1 MQEPDFAENELI
13 YEDLDLE
20 EVQTGLYGTAAGT
33 LSEGAGWSD
42 VREVMGGVVKETYGV
57 T

>member
-33 LSEGAGWSD
+33 LSEGAGWGD

>member
-20 EVQTGLYGTAAGT
+20 EVQSGRYGTTAGT
-33 LSEGAGWSD
+33 LSEGAGRGD
-42 VREVMGGVVKETYGV
+42 MGEAMVGMVKERYGV

>member
-33 LSEGAGWSD
+33 LSEGAGWGD
-42 VREVMGGVVKETYGV
+42 VGEVMGGVVKETYGV